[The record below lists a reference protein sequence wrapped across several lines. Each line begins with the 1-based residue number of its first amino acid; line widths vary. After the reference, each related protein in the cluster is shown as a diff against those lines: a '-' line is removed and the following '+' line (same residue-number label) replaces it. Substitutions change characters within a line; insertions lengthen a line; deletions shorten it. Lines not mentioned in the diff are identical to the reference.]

1 MDQRIFDQKL
11 SVEATSA
18 YIVLDTLSDGPDPP
32 TLEQADNI
40 WTGSPESLRQAVQE
54 LEHRRIVDL
63 SAGPDG
69 PVRLQP
75 PEKWA

>member
-18 YIVLDTLSDGPDPP
+18 YIVLDTLTSGRDTP

-40 WTGSPESLRQAVQE
+40 WTGTPQSLREAVRE
-54 LEHRRIVDL
+54 LERRRIVDL
-63 SAGPDG
+63 PEGPGG